1 MDIQE
6 LRRLSAK
13 TELSLNFIAKDL
25 MLSKALLGLQN
36 KNSMSKGDV
45 DNGNVNNDDIILK
58 GGTAINRMY
67 LKNKEKMRFSEDID
81 FDIISAK
88 NVKET
93 IPRTKEIMKNLK
105 GFEKTLTW
113 IHALTNQKFFINEKI
128 NYNNQELI
136 NMSFRTNETKEEIEV
151 LKKIAGE
158 TGEIIKKMREKR
170 KMEDAK
176 STFEIRKQIRQNRT
190 DGNKKYLHTA
200 KK

>member
-67 LKNKEKMRFSEDID
+67 LKI
-81 FDIISAK
+81 
-88 NVKET
+88 
-93 IPRTKEIMKNLK
+93 
-105 GFEKTLTW
+105 
-113 IHALTNQKFFINEKI
+113 QKF
-128 NYNNQELI
+128 
-136 NMSFRTNETKEEIEV
+136 
-151 LKKIAGE
+151 
-158 TGEIIKKMREKR
+158 
-170 KMEDAK
+170 
-176 STFEIRKQIRQNRT
+176 
-190 DGNKKYLHTA
+190 
-200 KK
+200 